1 MSSLDMPS
9 FDDFLAHKGQ
19 TGIREWC
26 SESLKDVQREI
37 GFSFDF
43 SNPDD
48 LQRFASALI
57 SLNLNTSVR
66 MLRDYHTWLT
76 DTLSQRSIRLL

>member
-1 MSSLDMPS
+1 
-9 FDDFLAHKGQ
+9 
-19 TGIREWC
+19 
-26 SESLKDVQREI
+26 
-37 GFSFDF
+37 
-43 SNPDD
+43 
-48 LQRFASALI
+48 LI